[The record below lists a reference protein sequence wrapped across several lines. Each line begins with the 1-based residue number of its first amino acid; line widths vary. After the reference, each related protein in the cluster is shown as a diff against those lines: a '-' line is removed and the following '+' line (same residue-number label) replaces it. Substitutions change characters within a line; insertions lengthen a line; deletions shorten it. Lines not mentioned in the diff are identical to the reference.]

1 MIRSLSVIALLF
13 AFVFSAFATDID
25 TAVVS
30 EKIEI
35 NSTYSSTPQLIS
47 NDLSIYQQNKNSVQ
61 GIVGVAQPKKS
72 THFSLGEI
80 RKHQPI
86 TDVFDPI
93 DEHQFENI
101 VGGSAGVQVGRFSA
115 QTGLIDKNPN
125 DAHSMQFFVQGSYTV
140 VQKESFNIAVMAKL
154 EAFEN
159 MNSQFEGYDSYL
171 DISGRPVE
179 KAKNATLGFIGSY
192 SLSPQ
197 WAIVGSILSSQSDKS
212 AISAFEEDKTNHS
225 AVIGTTYSF

>member
-1 MIRSLSVIALLF
+1 L
-13 AFVFSAFATDID
+13 
-25 TAVVS
+25 
-30 EKIEI
+30 
-35 NSTYSSTPQLIS
+35 
-47 NDLSIYQQNKNSVQ
+47 YQQ
-61 GIVGVAQPKKS
+61 KKS
-72 THFSLGEI
+72 LVNNLENAANQYRKAHFSLGEI

-101 VGGSAGVQVGRFSA
+101 VGGSAGVQLGRFSA
-115 QTGLIDKNPN
+115 QTGLIDSNPD

-140 VQKESFNIAVMAKL
+140 VQKESLNIAVMAKL

-159 MNSQFEGYDSYL
+159 MNSQFENYDSYL
-171 DISGRPVE
+171 DINGRPVE

>member
-13 AFVFSAFATDID
+13 ACVFSALATDID
-25 TAVVS
+25 AVVVP

-35 NSTYSSTPQLIS
+35 NSAYSLPPQLIP
-47 NDLSIYQQNKNSVQ
+47 NDLSLYQQKKNLVQ
-61 GIVGVAQPKKS
+61 GVGDATQPKKRA
-72 THFSLGEI
+72 HFSLGEI

-93 DEHQFENI
+93 DKHQFENI
-101 VGGSAGVQVGRFSA
+101 VGGSAGVQLGRFSA
-115 QTGLIDKNPN
+115 QTGLIDNNPH
-125 DAHSMQFFVQGSYTV
+125 DANSMQFFVQGSYTV
-140 VQKESFNIAVMAKL
+140 LQKESLNIAVMAKL

-159 MNSQFEGYDSYL
+159 MNSQFESYDSYL
-171 DISGRPVE
+171 DINGRPVE